1 MRSAS
6 NNGGL
11 VEVAKCVWSCR
22 REIMDPQNGGHP
34 EGICIACLNWKNPC
48 DASNQ
53 DT

>member
-11 VEVAKCVWSCR
+11 VKVAKCVWSCR

-34 EGICIACLNWKNPC
+34 EGICTCMLKLEEHL
-48 DASNQ
+48 
-53 DT
+53 